1 MPSAEEHEGTRRVIQ
16 GIGVDIIEIQRIQ
29 SSIEKF
35 GDTFLRKIFTEDE
48 IVYCRSRKNPAQHFA
63 ARFAAK
69 EAVSKALAT
78 GWSGEFEWKN
88 VEVMNELSG
97 KPTVILHGTTA
108 QALEKSTVYLSL
120 SHSESSVVAFAVI
133 EIGDSK

>member
-1 MPSAEEHEGTRRVIQ
+1 MIQ

-29 SSIEKF
+29 SSIEEF
-35 GDTFLRKIFTEDE
+35 GETFLRKIFTDAE
-48 IVYCRSRKNPAQHFA
+48 IMYCRSRKNPAQHFA

-88 VEVMNELSG
+88 VEVTNELSG
-97 KPTVILHGTTA
+97 KPKVSLYGNTA
-108 QALEKSTVYLSL
+108 DALKDSRVYVSL

>member
-1 MPSAEEHEGTRRVIQ
+1 VIQ

-35 GDTFLRKIFTEDE
+35 GDTFLRKIFTDTE
-48 IVYCRSRKNPAQHFA
+48 IAYCRSRKNPAQHFA

-97 KPTVILHGTTA
+97 KPSVILHGITA
-108 QALEKSTVYLSL
+108 QALEKSTVFLSL
-120 SHSESSVVAFAVI
+120 SHSDASVVAFAVI
-133 EIGDSK
+133 

>member
-1 MPSAEEHEGTRRVIQ
+1 VIQ

-29 SSIEKF
+29 SSITQF
-35 GDTFLRKIFTEDE
+35 GDTFLRKIFTDAE
-48 IVYCRSRKNPAQHFA
+48 IAYCRSRKNPAQHFA

-88 VEVMNELSG
+88 VEVTNELSG
-97 KPTVILHGTTA
+97 KPNVILHGITA
-108 QALEKSTVYLSL
+108 KALEKSAVYLSL
-120 SHSESSVVAFAVI
+120 SHSDVSVVAFAVI
-133 EIGDSK
+133 ELAESK